1 VPYQGTLKTPVS
13 SPPPKTD
20 KGRTHNHGQKPEA
33 ASKRVN
39 GGESAEAD
47 LVEDKDADA
56 DVAEE
61 IERQHNSFDH
71 GNPTTLAQLLHRTV
85 IDPAPFSRLS
95 SNVDSCSKTSMSNES
110 GGNPS
115 PAQEPSSSLVR
126 AHLRRDPDGGGSSCS
141 NRTLFHPSSWLKL

>member
-56 DVAEE
+56 DVTEE

-71 GNPTTLAQLLHRTV
+71 RESDNPGTATPPYCHRSGS
-85 IDPAPFSRLS
+85 ILS
-95 SNVDSCSKTSMSNES
+95 FIFDV
-110 GGNPS
+110 
-115 PAQEPSSSLVR
+115 V
-126 AHLRRDPDGGGSSCS
+126 
-141 NRTLFHPSSWLKL
+141 WW

>member
-56 DVAEE
+56 DVTEE

-85 IDPAPFSRLS
+85 INPAPFSRLS
-95 SNVDSCSKTSMSNES
+95 SNV
-110 GGNPS
+110 
-115 PAQEPSSSLVR
+115 V
-126 AHLRRDPDGGGSSCS
+126 
-141 NRTLFHPSSWLKL
+141 WW